1 MRTIQATD
9 PDVALSVRWRPFF
22 LDPTI
27 PKGGMVKMER
37 YIAKFGEARV
47 RQMLPFMQET
57 GRRDGI
63 NFDYGGRISNTLNSH
78 RIIEAAWEQG
88 GAKLQD
94 RVVEELFK
102 FYFEKQGDL
111 GDDAALAAVAATAG
125 MDGEEVTSMLASDKY
140 TSSVIEAARGLPAK
154 FRVSGVPF
162 FIFASGKTTVSG
174 GQEAKY
180 FESVLRSLLED
191 LE

>member
-88 GAKLQD
+88 GAKLQV
-94 RVVEELFK
+94 RSATAPAVPV
-102 FYFEKQGDL
+102 
-111 GDDAALAAVAATAG
+111 VAAA
-125 MDGEEVTSMLASDKY
+125 
-140 TSSVIEAARGLPAK
+140 
-154 FRVSGVPF
+154 F
-162 FIFASGKTTVSG
+162 
-174 GQEAKY
+174 
-180 FESVLRSLLED
+180 SLEN
-191 LE
+191 